1 MAFDDEGLRLH
12 HRLVR
17 RTPRAEAVTML
28 AERWVPQRLYLLQ
41 DSLLNR
47 PIKDG
52 WYAKGTL
59 ANVPGLRDHHPA
71 DRLRLVAALQQGSL
85 DLRPAR
91 RKDDRQL
98 AESHSVHSRGALV
111 AHYRLHC
118 RHDVLRRTDCLHRHV
133 RHCRPFACG
142 GRRDCL
148 HQLVPGRFDGSRRP
162 IEKAPLSAG
171 FSVFQES
178 RDIRATRP
186 LLQPLAGTVRAFGR
200 WSGLLCR
207 LLTSAPRSDDFAVA
221 PVPKDTTQIS
231 WGKPFSLPRTP
242 AGFTASG
249 LDGYGLRDPLLARP
263 LKTASL
269 SGCCSSGRDFV
280 PHFLQT
286 VPRGS
291 ALVLHSCF
299 TSIRLHRGLSPP
311 GCWTCPAHRP
321 LRAAY
326 GGGLRPVLTAAA
338 RGACQIP
345 GRDGETAL

>member
-133 RHCRPFACG
+133 RHYRPFACG

-148 HQLVPGRFDGSRRP
+148 HQLSQVGSTVHAVRSRKRRSVPASRCSRNR
-162 IEKAPLSAG
+162 ET
-171 FSVFQES
+171 SV
-178 RDIRATRP
+178 
-186 LLQPLAGTVRAFGR
+186 L
-200 WSGLLCR
+200 
-207 LLTSAPRSDDFAVA
+207 
-221 PVPKDTTQIS
+221 
-231 WGKPFSLPRTP
+231 
-242 AGFTASG
+242 
-249 LDGYGLRDPLLARP
+249 
-263 LKTASL
+263 
-269 SGCCSSGRDFV
+269 
-280 PHFLQT
+280 
-286 VPRGS
+286 
-291 ALVLHSCF
+291 LVLSF
-299 TSIRLHRGLSPP
+299 N
-311 GCWTCPAHRP
+311 P
-321 LRAAY
+321 LRGPFGPSADGPAY
-326 GGGLRPVLTAAA
+326 YAV
-338 RGACQIP
+338 C
-345 GRDGETAL
+345 

>member
-162 IEKAPLSAG
+162 IEKAPFSAG

-231 WGKPFSLPRTP
+231 WGKPSAFLALPPDLQPRALMDMDFALRCSLVRSRLPRYP
-242 AGFTASG
+242 VAVRRDAISFHPSFRRSLAVPPLCFTRAS
-249 LDGYGLRDPLLARP
+249 PP
-263 LKTASL
+263 
-269 SGCCSSGRDFV
+269 SGCTGDFH
-280 PHFLQT
+280 PQAAGHAQHTTL
-286 VPRGS
+286 
-291 ALVLHSCF
+291 
-299 TSIRLHRGLSPP
+299 
-311 GCWTCPAHRP
+311 
-321 LRAAY
+321 AY
-326 GGGLRPVLTAAA
+326 GPRLRRLTALTEGH
-338 RGACQIP
+338 R
-345 GRDGETAL
+345 TAVCI